1 MQSETTVIIVRGT
14 RSGPTPPA
22 TAKTPANVQEWS
34 FGSAESEPSVAA
46 LAAALTAFET
56 EVSDR
61 QPAEIVLAD
70 ASDAALAAT
79 LVGAKL
85 PVPVTATER
94 ARDPASAN
102 GRLIAQ
108 LAGAYTAP
116 A

>member
-14 RSGPTPPA
+14 RSGATRPPA
-22 TAKTPANVQEWS
+22 RETPANAQQWC
-34 FGSAESEPSVAA
+34 FGPAESERSVAG
-46 LAAALTAFET
+46 LAAALTAFEA
-56 EVSDR
+56 EVCGR
-61 QPAEIVLAD
+61 QLTGIVLAD
-70 ASDAALAAT
+70 ASDAALAAA
-79 LVGAKL
+79 LVGTKL